1 MGYSAT
7 RLFSWIDVGYIDLI
21 WGTFSSSRHSYL
33 QCRPVTSGSILSQL
47 FRKGRSIGKGLIWLR
62 GRRMRQSNF
71 SSWDA
76 KLFYLGWGFFTFFTL
91 GFSVA
96 LWRHGT
102 EPGVPV
108 VDQSNLYQFQ
118 YPCFKFAIILK
129 FKVMRNRNIL
139 NSVDYPRLI
148 VSVWGLF
155 FFCNANDA

>member
-1 MGYSAT
+1 MGNVFIVAAFIPAIASGHFRFNFESINSQRNVNRE
-7 RLFSWIDVGYIDLI
+7 RLNPTKRTTTNAPVKFFKLRRE
-21 WGTFSSSRHSYL
+21 TF
-33 QCRPVTSGSILSQL
+33 L
-47 FRKGRSIGKGLIWLR
+47 FGL
-62 GRRMRQSNF
+62 
-71 SSWDA
+71 
-76 KLFYLGWGFFTFFTL
+76 GFFTFFTL

-102 EPGVPV
+102 EPGVSV

-148 VSVWGLF
+148 VSV
-155 FFCNANDA
+155 